1 VRQNGEKTQLGRRE
15 RTGQISSSSAA
26 AASSSSSAAAAVW
39 NVCAASVR
47 FGAASFEK
55 GADISPATARKR

>member
-15 RTGQISSSSAA
+15 RTGQISSSSA